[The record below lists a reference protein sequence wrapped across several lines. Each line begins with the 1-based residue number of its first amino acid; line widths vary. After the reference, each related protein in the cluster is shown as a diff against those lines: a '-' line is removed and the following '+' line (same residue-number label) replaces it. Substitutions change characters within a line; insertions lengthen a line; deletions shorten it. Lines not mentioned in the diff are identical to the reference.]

1 MLGGLNCW
9 PAANL
14 RLRRGIERLLEPP
27 RNRGMK
33 SEGLH
38 GRKGGTSNL
47 DIHAIKKSEGG
58 SASPKTMS
66 IAEGQRF
73 HYKRAC
79 QKNQAAKPQL
89 FANALRTTR
98 STFVRLRL
106 CSQRDDFA

>member
-1 MLGGLNCW
+1 
-9 PAANL
+9 
-14 RLRRGIERLLEPP
+14 
-27 RNRGMK
+27 MK

-66 IAEGQRF
+66 ITEGEQFITSALR
-73 HYKRAC
+73 
-79 QKNQAAKPQL
+79 QKNQAAKSQF

-98 STFVRLRL
+98 PTFLSLRL